1 MDYLATPK
9 ISRLSRVIVP
19 YLPGFSLDDDEFSSY
34 PCRAGC
40 RHKQTLDI
48 TLPARKLASL
58 AQEWLFFG
66 LIDGLLGCSVERSRF
81 ISSDGQ
87 SIDATAFQAIM
98 TQVTLE
104 LRSAD
109 SQGRIK
115 TIQHRL
121 RTAVA
126 ASKRLERVVTDD
138 EPSIAVFLS
147 IRILTDFLS
156 GFIDTGLLAGDF
168 YSLTTTPLA
177 STRAPHVTVLEDAS
191 VKLDELTP
199 VQRLLFNRLKG
210 NGWCHS
216 QIITVFCRTEHLMVY
231 YLSFLDRDEGPDI
244 NHGSCTYLLCK
255 AYNTSASTKSA
266 RHVVDGCQCALISL
280 PEKELVRIIESDK
293 IPLACSTFSDA
304 QYTAMSHVWIDGM
317 GNPEKNALPTC
328 RLTRIAK
335 SLSSHDQPGE
345 KSIQTLKRSPLF
357 WMDTLCIPVSPQ
369 YANIRQKAISK
380 MALIYTAAAQVL
392 VVDRDLENMS
402 ISERSTAEL
411 TAWTATSKWNT
422 RCWTLQEGVLARNC
436 LFQFKDTVL
445 PITVEDRFEQDMKMF
460 AHDKPFWY
468 GPVIGVYWF
477 GERLGWTT
485 IAAGN
490 RWIDGP
496 PINHATVANG
506 GLFYGTEPAENI
518 TKDLIY
524 RALRL
529 ATGSVSA
536 QRRPLERFRHNAA
549 PPSPEVKY
557 LRLLDIWNLLGRRHT
572 TKAEDLPDIIANLTD
587 VRASRLRDFDESVD
601 RIKVILN
608 CMDTFPAEIMYKD
621 YPRPRA
627 GKNSADRWIPSS
639 PGPEQVFGDARVSP
653 KPDGLL
659 VHSGTWPTSRVLKSG
674 ILLTEPG
681 AMLLSTFRIR
691 MTREKIKFEVTLN
704 CLLPKQDEFLRNEG
718 QQACLMLD
726 IHVPKVQGKLGQ
738 ITDEALVRGARLLL
752 LLSSELGKKHGTVRA
767 RFDCPLRGVARVC
780 KEEQTAP
787 TVVVQ
792 PPLIASRELP
802 PVCDTFIEQSL
813 DERVLKACTNGGKDV
828 NISRYPEKRPIMRQ
842 LKFGSTNLT
851 VLVGLIMILKAKYS
865 CGLQRPVLLRLADVI
880 GMSGSFVLVHVMRFI
895 SYLEEVDMLNRRK
908 AMFEEGLMRGQ
919 LIGSWWVKLSLIL
932 LPNVMLALAL
942 VTSIFLGTLVF
953 DWDKGFMREWTYYS
967 YISPGPGDYVGR
979 CHR

>member
-9 ISRLSRVIVP
+9 SSRLSPVIVP
-19 YLPGFSLDDDEFSSY
+19 YLPGFSLDDDDFSSY
-34 PCRAGC
+34 PYRAGC
-40 RHKQTLDI
+40 GQKQTLDI

-87 SIDATAFQAIM
+87 SIDATALEAIM
-98 TQVTLE
+98 TQVTLD
-104 LRSAD
+104 LRSAY
-109 SQGRIK
+109 SQGRIE

-121 RTAVA
+121 HTAVA

-147 IRILTDFLS
+147 IRILTDFIS

-168 YSLTTTPLA
+168 YGLTTTTLT

-199 VQRLLFNRLKG
+199 VQRLLFDRLKG

-266 RHVVDGCQCALISL
+266 RHVVDGCQCALVSL
-280 PEKELVRIIESDK
+280 PEKEL
-293 IPLACSTFSDA
+293 
-304 QYTAMSHVWIDGM
+304 
-317 GNPEKNALPTC
+317 
-328 RLTRIAK
+328 
-335 SLSSHDQPGE
+335 
-345 KSIQTLKRSPLF
+345 
-357 WMDTLCIPVSPQ
+357 
-369 YANIRQKAISK
+369 
-380 MALIYTAAAQVL
+380 
-392 VVDRDLENMS
+392 
-402 ISERSTAEL
+402 
-411 TAWTATSKWNT
+411 
-422 RCWTLQEGVLARNC
+422 
-436 LFQFKDTVL
+436 FKDTVV
-445 PITVEDRFEQDMKMF
+445 PITVEDRFVQNMKMF
-460 AHDKPFWY
+460 AYEKPFWY

-485 IAAGN
+485 ISAAN

-496 PINHATVANG
+496 PTNHATVANG

-518 TKDLIY
+518 TKDLIHC
-524 RALRL
+524 ALRL
-529 ATGSVSA
+529 ATSSISA
-536 QRRPLERFRHNAA
+536 QRRPLERFWRNAA
-549 PPSPEVKY
+549 PPTPEVKY

-659 VHSGTWPTSRVLKSG
+659 MHSEAWLTSRVLKSG

-681 AMLLSTFRIR
+681 AMLLSTLRI
-691 MTREKIKFEVTLN
+691 
-704 CLLPKQDEFLRNEG
+704 P
-718 QQACLMLD
+718 
-726 IHVPKVQGKLGQ
+726 
-738 ITDEALVRGARLLL
+738 
-752 LLSSELGKKHGTVRA
+752 
-767 RFDCPLRGVARVC
+767 
-780 KEEQTAP
+780 
-787 TVVVQ
+787 
-792 PPLIASRELP
+792 
-802 PVCDTFIEQSL
+802 L

-828 NISRYPEKRPIMRQ
+828 NISRYPDKRPLMRQ

-851 VLVGLIMILKAKYS
+851 VLVGLIMVLKAKYS
-865 CGLQRPVLLRLADVI
+865 CGLQRTVLMRLADVI
-880 GMSGSFVLVHVMRFI
+880 GMSGPFLLVHFMRFI

-908 AMFEEGLMRGQ
+908 AMFEEGLTRGQ
-919 LIGSWWVKLSLIL
+919 VIGSWWVKLSLIL
-932 LPNVMLALAL
+932 LPNVTLAIGL
-942 VTSIFLGTLVF
+942 VTSILLGTLAF
-953 DWDKGFMREWTYYS
+953 DWDKGFMREWAYYS
-967 YISPGPGDYVGR
+967 YFSPRPGDYVGR

>member
-9 ISRLSRVIVP
+9 SSRLSPVIVP
-19 YLPGFSLDDDEFSSY
+19 YLPGFSLDDDDFSSY
-34 PCRAGC
+34 PYRAGC
-40 RHKQTLDI
+40 GQKQTLDI

-87 SIDATAFQAIM
+87 SIDATALEAIM
-98 TQVTLE
+98 TQVTLD
-104 LRSAD
+104 LRSAY
-109 SQGRIK
+109 SQGRIE

-121 RTAVA
+121 HTAVA

-147 IRILTDFLS
+147 IRILTDFIS

-168 YSLTTTPLA
+168 YGLTTTTLT

-199 VQRLLFNRLKG
+199 VQRLLFDRLKG

-266 RHVVDGCQCALISL
+266 RHVVDGCQ
-280 PEKELVRIIESDK
+280 
-293 IPLACSTFSDA
+293 
-304 QYTAMSHVWIDGM
+304 
-317 GNPEKNALPTC
+317 
-328 RLTRIAK
+328 IAK
-335 SLSSHDQPGE
+335 SLSSHDEPGE
-345 KSIQTLKRSPLF
+345 KFIQTLKRSPLF

-402 ISERSTAEL
+402 IAKRSTAEL

-436 LFQFKDTVL
+436 LFQFKDTVV
-445 PITVEDRFEQDMKMF
+445 PITVEDRFVQNMKMF
-460 AHDKPFWY
+460 AYEKPFWY

-485 IAAGN
+485 ISAAN

-496 PINHATVANG
+496 PTNHATVANG

-518 TKDLIY
+518 TKDLIHC
-524 RALRL
+524 ALRL
-529 ATGSVSA
+529 ATSSISA
-536 QRRPLERFRHNAA
+536 QRRPLERFWRNAA
-549 PPSPEVKY
+549 PPTPEVKY

-639 PGPEQVFGDARVSP
+639 PGPEQ
-653 KPDGLL
+653 
-659 VHSGTWPTSRVLKSG
+659 
-674 ILLTEPG
+674 
-681 AMLLSTFRIR
+681 
-691 MTREKIKFEVTLN
+691 
-704 CLLPKQDEFLRNEG
+704 
-718 QQACLMLD
+718 
-726 IHVPKVQGKLGQ
+726 
-738 ITDEALVRGARLLL
+738 
-752 LLSSELGKKHGTVRA
+752 TV
-767 RFDCPLRGVARVC
+767 
-780 KEEQTAP
+780 P
-787 TVVVQ
+787 TVVIQ
-792 PPLIASRELP
+792 PPLIALRKLP
-802 PVCDTFIEQSL
+802 PVCDTFIEQ
-813 DERVLKACTNGGKDV
+813 
-828 NISRYPEKRPIMRQ
+828 
-842 LKFGSTNLT
+842 F
-851 VLVGLIMILKAKYS
+851 LVGLIMVLKAKYS
-865 CGLQRPVLLRLADVI
+865 CGLQRTVLMRLADVI
-880 GMSGSFVLVHVMRFI
+880 GMSGPFLLVHFMRFI

-908 AMFEEGLMRGQ
+908 AMFEEGLTRGQ
-919 LIGSWWVKLSLIL
+919 VIGSWWVKLSLIL
-932 LPNVMLALAL
+932 LPNVTLAIGL
-942 VTSIFLGTLVF
+942 VTSILLGTLAF
-953 DWDKGFMREWTYYS
+953 DWDKGFMREWAYYS
-967 YISPGPGDYVGR
+967 YFSPRPGDYVGR